1 MVGKIKV
8 TRTQLK
14 ILNREMARYD
24 LHFKKVKEK
33 GKSPSC
39 CTANEFKE
47 AVRSKETS
55 EVAFSNLG
63 SKDRDQVGVGKRD
76 GVTRSKM

>member
-24 LHFKKVKEK
+24 LHFKNVKEK
-33 GKSPSC
+33 GKSLSC

-47 AVRSKETS
+47 AKS
-55 EVAFSNLG
+55 EV
-63 SKDRDQVGVGKRD
+63 RRQVR
-76 GVTRSKM
+76 

>member
-14 ILNREMARYD
+14 ILNRETARYD

-47 AVRSKETS
+47 AKS
-55 EVAFSNLG
+55 EV
-63 SKDRDQVGVGKRD
+63 RRQVR
-76 GVTRSKM
+76 